1 MKINTVSLL
10 ALLLGLLVSAC
21 NGNNILA
28 QANLGDTI
36 VSLGPQAWI
45 DAPLNGQSFPLV
57 DAPIEV
63 LVHGNAPMG
72 ITGFELSVNG
82 LPHATSGTQ
91 NQSEPFTSFTFQWT
105 PQVAGTYLLS
115 VRAMAGDS
123 MGSPAEVQVTINGD
137 VAEELDEVPELLPTS
152 TIVAPTSCTYT
163 ALVNVFCRT
172 GPGQVYSELDSFTPD
187 TEADVIGISPDSSH
201 VQVLG
206 PNFGEACFVPV
217 EARFGELDGACD
229 DLEVAQI
236 PPTPTHTPTFT
247 PEPEQP
253 TATAPAPVL
262 PQCSD
267 GIDND
272 GDGDIDM
279 SDGRCLSP
287 DDDNENG

>member
-1 MKINTVSLL
+1 MKTRTTSFVFLLL
-10 ALLLGLLVSAC
+10 ALLISAC

-28 QANLGDTI
+28 QANLGDSI

-45 DAPLNGQSFPLV
+45 DAPLNGQTFLLV

-63 LVHGNAPMG
+63 VVHGNAPTG

-82 LPHATSGTQ
+82 LPHATSATQ
-91 NQSEPFTSFTFQWT
+91 NQSEPFTAFTFQWS
-105 PQVAGTYLLS
+105 PPAAGTYLLS
-115 VRAMAGDS
+115 VRAMAG
-123 MGSPAEVQVTINGD
+123 GSLGAPAEVQVTVNGD
-137 VAEELDEVPELLPTS
+137 VVAELEEAPVLEPTS
-152 TIVAPTSCTYT
+152 TVSAPTSCTYT
-163 ALVNVFCRT
+163 ALVNLFCRT
-172 GPGQVYSELDSFTPD
+172 GPGQVYTELDSFTPG

-201 VQVLG
+201 VQVIG
-206 PNFGEACFVPV
+206 PNFGEACFVSV
-217 EARFGELDGACD
+217 EARFGELEGACD
-229 DLEVAQI
+229 DLEVVQI

-253 TATAPAPVL
+253 TATSPAPAL

-287 DDDNENG
+287 DDDNESG